1 MLSLSYHCFF
11 LINNY
16 NHTFQTF
23 ASWEVDYLKVDGCYA
38 DPALFDVGYPK
49 FTQALNA
56 TGHLILLSCEWPD
69 YQSRAGIKVTT
80 DTIIVLLIKLFCA

>member
-1 MLSLSYHCFF
+1 MLFLLYHCFF
-11 LINNY
+11 LVNY

-38 DPALFDVGYPK
+38 DPALFDVGYPN

-56 TGHLILLSCEWPD
+56 TGRPILLSCEWPD
-69 YQSRAGIKVTT
+69 YQSKAGIKVTT